1 MASTGLQCVLEA
13 VVPSVFVV
21 FFCFDLWHP
30 LARRFGRSCR
40 AQSHRKSPF
49 STLSVLIF
57 ALTLDVPNFMAYRV
71 GMKST
76 NIAEFKN
83 HMRKYLSIVEQ
94 GEKVQICRRNVP
106 LAMVVPSKGKTTTI
120 NKTQL
125 GCGEGSV
132 VINTDLTEPSF
143 PFNDWNMLQPKGSL
157 KNKLR
162 FYDGRMV

>member
-1 MASTGLQCVLEA
+1 
-13 VVPSVFVV
+13 
-21 FFCFDLWHP
+21 
-30 LARRFGRSCR
+30 
-40 AQSHRKSPF
+40 
-49 STLSVLIF
+49 
-57 ALTLDVPNFMAYRV
+57 MAYFV
-71 GMKST
+71 AMKST

-83 HMRKYLSIVEQ
+83 HMGKYLSIVEQ

-143 PFNDWNMLQPKGSL
+143 PFNDWNMLQGKQ
-157 KNKLR
+157 
-162 FYDGRMV
+162 